1 MDNESYIKE
10 CILLARKSEKKD
22 EIPVGAILVK
32 NNTVLSRAHNM
43 SISLNDP
50 TAHAEI
56 NAIREACIKVNNY
69 RIANSTLYTTLEPCP
84 MCISA
89 ICEARIDRV
98 IFGAYAD
105 KEKNFISKFEFMK
118 KKFTLN
124 HTPEFIGG
132 VLEKECSLVIKKF
145 FKAKRC

>member
-56 NAIREACIKVNNY
+56 NAIREACIKINNY
-69 RIANSTLYTTLEPCP
+69 RITNSTLYTTLEPCP

-89 ICEARIDRV
+89 ICEARIERV
-98 IFGAYAD
+98 IFGSYAN
-105 KEKNFISKFEFMK
+105 KEKNF
-118 KKFTLN
+118 
-124 HTPEFIGG
+124 
-132 VLEKECSLVIKKF
+132 VIKF
-145 FKAKRC
+145 